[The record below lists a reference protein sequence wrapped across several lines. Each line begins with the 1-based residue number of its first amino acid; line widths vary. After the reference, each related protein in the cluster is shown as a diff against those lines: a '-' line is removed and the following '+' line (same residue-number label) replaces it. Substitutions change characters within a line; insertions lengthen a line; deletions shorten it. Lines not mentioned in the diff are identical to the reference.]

1 MRVVLAQINPTVGD
15 IEGNIRRILEEIREG
30 GRAGADLI
38 ALPELTLTGYPPR
51 DLLQRTSF
59 IRRNMEAVERV
70 AAASGDAYLAFGY
83 VDSSYLDGTGRL
95 RNAMA
100 LCRRGRVIRRY
111 FKRLL
116 PTYDVLDEARHL
128 HPGDEAAVEILSTRG
143 RDWRLGLTLCEDLW
157 HDLQFEDL
165 VRYGVDPIAETAHAG
180 AEVILNIS
188 ASPFY
193 TGKQRDRE
201 TLFGRQMKRHGCW
214 LLYCAQVGG
223 QDDILFDGPSLVIA
237 PDGRLMA
244 RAAAFREDR
253 LVVDLPAEWNP
264 SAGQSGAIAPYP
276 EPLDASREAILLGL
290 RDYLRR
296 TGFTDVALGL
306 SGGIDSAVA
315 AVLAAEALG
324 AKRVHGVAM
333 PSRYS
338 SEHSLADA
346 AALAEALGIDFR
358 IVPIEGMHS
367 AVERALAKDFEG
379 TIPGVAEENAQARL
393 RGMLLMS
400 LANKFNWLVL
410 ATGNKS
416 ELATGYCTLYGD
428 MCGALAPL
436 GDVYKTQVYAL
447 ARRINERAGR
457 EVIPRYTMT
466 RPPSAELK
474 ANQTDQDRLPPY
486 DVLDGMLVPILE
498 QGRSLSE
505 LVQMGFDAA
514 VARDVLKM
522 VHRNEHK
529 RRQAPVI
536 FKLTRRAFGSGWR
549 IPLASKNVAEDDPA
563 GPTP

>member
-1 MRVVLAQINPTVGD
+1 MRVVLAQINPVVGD
-15 IEGNIRRILEEIREG
+15 IEGNILRILEEIREG
-30 GRAGADLI
+30 ERAGADLI

-100 LCRRGRVIRRY
+100 LCRRGRVVRRY

-128 HPGDEAAVEILSTRG
+128 HPGDEAAVETLSVRG

-165 VRYGVDPIAETAHAG
+165 VRYGVDPIAETARAG

-264 SAGQSGAIAPYP
+264 GAVQSGAIAPYP

-315 AVLAAEALG
+315 AALAAEALG

-358 IVPIEGMHS
+358 VVPIEGMHS

-379 TIPGVAEENAQARL
+379 TTPGVAEENAQARL

-436 GDVYKTQVYAL
+436 GDMYKTQVYAL

-486 DVLDGMLVPILE
+486 DVLDEMLVPILE

-505 LVQMGFDAA
+505 LMQMGFDAA
-514 VARDVLKM
+514 VVRDVLKM
-522 VHRNEHK
+522 VHRSEHK

-549 IPLASKNVAEDDPA
+549 IPLASRNVAEDDPTDPA
-563 GPTP
+563 L